1 MPKINFFLLRGLA
14 TSGPVILWGYITT
27 MTLRELRAF
36 IAGTRE
42 REGVNWYLLDSTP
55 VLGGS
60 GLVFT
65 LICYDDN
72 GEVINQVP
80 FIEERI
86 GGKVP
91 TETLLEIAAVRP
103 RAGINAHFLAK
114 AGKKG
119 GSPLK
124 IFEEARDR
132 WISGA
137 GDAFAGRN

>member
-1 MPKINFFLLRGLA
+1 MLI
-14 TSGPVILWGYITT
+14 SGDYNTT
-27 MTLRELRAF
+27 MTLRELRTF

-65 LICYDDN
+65 LICYDDD

-86 GGKVP
+86 GGQVP

-103 RAGINAHFLAK
+103 RAGINSYFLTK
-114 AGKKG
+114 AAKKG
-119 GSPLK
+119 ASPLK

-132 WISGA
+132 WMNGA